1 MEKETFM
8 KLWKG
13 ILFWILGIFITMV
26 FMIGSMIWSSGSSD
40 ETDSSVRGFAHIGTL
55 TQQGPESDEWRLDYR
70 PHRGSTGVS
79 SLSMQRSVDLNFN
92 ASSTCIRNEVER
104 TCTESDIEDKN
115 RKNVLIHGVW
125 AEDEDGSYVDVRLL
139 RLRE

>member
-1 MEKETFM
+1 MEKGTFI

-13 ILFWILGIFITMV
+13 MLLWILGIFITMG
-26 FMIGSMIWSSGSSD
+26 FTIGGQIWSFGSSD
-40 ETDSSVRGFAHIGTL
+40 DESSSVRGFAHTGTL
-55 TQQGPESDEWRLDYR
+55 TQQGPESGEWRLDYR

-115 RKNVLIHGVW
+115 RKNVLVHGVW
-125 AEDEDGSYVDVRLL
+125 AEDEDGGYVDVRLL